1 MQASSNKRRR
11 QLFHVTVH
19 VTVVDDPREP
29 IAGSGFR
36 NCLTDRVMH
45 LDEFAASGAA
55 SSLNQ

>member
-19 VTVVDDPREP
+19 VTVVNDPREP
-29 IAGSGFR
+29 VARGEFR
-36 NCLTDRVMH
+36 NCLIDPVMRS
-45 LDEFAASGAA
+45 DEFAASGAA